1 MIASNTISVMKDI
14 KYLTAVSRFLY
25 TFVSEKKQHMKEP
38 RSIVLVC
45 TSDLHGGAAVVTY
58 RLMKALKKHGVQASM
73 LVMNK
78 FSNDPDV
85 HVVGNGLSRKLSFIA
100 ERGYIFTHNGF
111 NRADLFKV
119 SLANTGFD
127 ISRHPLVK
135 SADAVILSW
144 INQGMLSLADIKK
157 LAGTGKSIAWV
168 MHDMWCI
175 TGACHHARECR
186 RYTEH
191 CGNCPYFFEGRKEK
205 DLSYK
210 GISRKKKLY
219 DSVLGLKMVAVSSW
233 LRDRAKESS
242 LFRNREIH
250 LIPNA
255 FPAQDFHIT
264 PTGSGLPTG
273 IDPSKKL
280 IIMGA
285 ARLDD
290 PIKNFP
296 LAISS
301 LNCLAE
307 LDPTLAD
314 ECQVLFFGDLRDK
327 TLLENLKMSHVHV
340 GPVSERSTIIE
351 MYARSTVVLSTS
363 LFETLPGTII
373 EGMSAG
379 CTPVT
384 TGNGGQRD
392 IVDHG
397 QTGYIVSGDSEEIAR
412 AIIKAL
418 KDPFDRSTQHR
429 TIEKRFSDD
438 VIARKFIGLLR

>member
-1 MIASNTISVMKDI
+1 
-14 KYLTAVSRFLY
+14 
-25 TFVSEKKQHMKEP
+25 MKEP
-38 RSIVLVC
+38 RSIFLVC

-58 RLMKALKKHGVQASM
+58 RLMLALRKCGVKASM

-85 HVVGNGLSRKLSFIA
+85 HVVGNNLCRKLNFIA

-119 SLANTGFD
+119 SLANFGFD

-135 SADAVILSW
+135 NADAVILSW

-157 LAGTGKSIAWV
+157 LAETGKSFAWV
-168 MHDMWCI
+168 MHDMWCM
-175 TGACHHARECR
+175 TGACHHAQECR

-191 CGNCPYFFEGRKEK
+191 CGNCPYFYKGDKTK

-210 GISRKKKLY
+210 GISRKKRLF
-219 DSVLGLKMVAVSSW
+219 DSVPGLKMVAVSSW
-233 LRDRAKESS
+233 LRVRAKESS
-242 LFRNREIH
+242 LLRNRDIH

-255 FPAQDFHIT
+255 FPARDFHIT
-264 PTGSGLPTG
+264 PAGSELPNGLD
-273 IDPSKKL
+273 ISKKL

-301 LNCLAE
+301 LNRLTE
-307 LDPTLAD
+307 LDPMLAE
-314 ECQVLFFGDLRDK
+314 ECQALFFGDLRDK

-351 MYARSTVVLSTS
+351 MYARSAVVLSTS

-397 QTGYIVSGDSEEIAR
+397 LTGYIVNGDSEEIAR

-418 KDPFDRSTQHR
+418 KEPFDREGQHIA
-429 TIEKRFSDD
+429 IEKRFSDD
-438 VIARKFIGLLR
+438 VIARKFIELLS